1 MCPNGLTKNNR
12 KSCTMLLLFI
22 VISKDSFPRVP
33 HNKNLYTY
41 KGAENKN
48 DTPGP
53 GTYSY
58 DKK

>member
-1 MCPNGLTKNNR
+1 MVQAYSIGTGKRGNN
-12 KSCTMLLLFI
+12 
-22 VISKDSFPRVP
+22 
-33 HNKNLYTY
+33 NQLYIH
-41 KGAENKN
+41 KGGGNKN

>member
-1 MCPNGLTKNNR
+1 MVQAYSIGTGKRGN
-12 KSCTMLLLFI
+12 
-22 VISKDSFPRVP
+22 
-33 HNKNLYTY
+33 NKNLYTY

>member
-1 MCPNGLTKNNR
+1 MVQAYSIGTSKRGSLYFII
-12 KSCTMLLLFI
+12 LFLGNL
-22 VISKDSFPRVP
+22 
-33 HNKNLYTY
+33 NK
-41 KGAENKN
+41 G